1 LINDNNINQPYYL
14 RDLDYSNTLEHYL
27 YICIIVIQAK
37 QGNKTMEEIKKEL
50 RELLE
55 VTELIKAYTSKDE
68 YTEIRNK
75 LISNFE
81 KTLVDNYIH
90 NVKVLISRE
99 TRE

>member
-1 LINDNNINQPYYL
+1 
-14 RDLDYSNTLEHYL
+14 
-27 YICIIVIQAK
+27 
-37 QGNKTMEEIKKEL
+37 MEEIKKEL

-55 VTELIKAYTSKDE
+55 VTDLIKTYLSEEE

-81 KTLVDNYIH
+81 RTLVDNYIH

>member
-1 LINDNNINQPYYL
+1 
-14 RDLDYSNTLEHYL
+14 
-27 YICIIVIQAK
+27 
-37 QGNKTMEEIKKEL
+37 MEEIKKEL

-55 VTELIKAYTSKDE
+55 VTDLIKAYLSKDE

-99 TRE
+99 TREQ

>member
-1 LINDNNINQPYYL
+1 
-14 RDLDYSNTLEHYL
+14 
-27 YICIIVIQAK
+27 
-37 QGNKTMEEIKKEL
+37 MEEIKKEL

-55 VTELIKAYTSKDE
+55 STDLIKGYVSKEE

>member
-1 LINDNNINQPYYL
+1 
-14 RDLDYSNTLEHYL
+14 
-27 YICIIVIQAK
+27 
-37 QGNKTMEEIKKEL
+37 MEEIKKEL

-55 VTELIKAYTSKDE
+55 VIDLIKPYLSEDE
-68 YTEIRNK
+68 YTEIRKK

-81 KTLVDNYIH
+81 NTLVDNYVH

>member
-1 LINDNNINQPYYL
+1 
-14 RDLDYSNTLEHYL
+14 
-27 YICIIVIQAK
+27 
-37 QGNKTMEEIKKEL
+37 MEEIKKEL

-55 VTELIKAYTSKDE
+55 VIDLIKGYLSKDE

-81 KTLVDNYIH
+81 TTLIDSYVH
-90 NVKVLISRE
+90 NLNVLISRE

>member
-1 LINDNNINQPYYL
+1 
-14 RDLDYSNTLEHYL
+14 
-27 YICIIVIQAK
+27 
-37 QGNKTMEEIKKEL
+37 MEEIKKEL

-55 VTELIKAYTSKDE
+55 STDLIKGYVSKEE

-90 NVKVLISRE
+90 NVRVLISRE
-99 TRE
+99 TREE

>member
-1 LINDNNINQPYYL
+1 M
-14 RDLDYSNTLEHYL
+14 
-27 YICIIVIQAK
+27 VIQA
-37 QGNKTMEEIKKEL
+37 NKEGETMEEIKKEL

-55 VTELIKAYTSKDE
+55 VTDLIKAYLSKDE

>member
-1 LINDNNINQPYYL
+1 
-14 RDLDYSNTLEHYL
+14 
-27 YICIIVIQAK
+27 
-37 QGNKTMEEIKKEL
+37 MEENKKEL

-55 VTELIKAYTSKDE
+55 VIDLIKQYLSKDE

-81 KTLVDNYIH
+81 KTLVDDYIH

-99 TRE
+99 TREQ

>member
-1 LINDNNINQPYYL
+1 M
-14 RDLDYSNTLEHYL
+14 
-27 YICIIVIQAK
+27 VIQA
-37 QGNKTMEEIKKEL
+37 NKEGETMEEIKKEL

-55 VTELIKAYTSKDE
+55 VTELMKAYLSKDE

>member
-1 LINDNNINQPYYL
+1 V
-14 RDLDYSNTLEHYL
+14 
-27 YICIIVIQAK
+27 VIQA
-37 QGNKTMEEIKKEL
+37 NKEGETMEEIKKEL

-55 VTELIKAYTSKDE
+55 VTELMKAYLSKDE

>member
-1 LINDNNINQPYYL
+1 
-14 RDLDYSNTLEHYL
+14 
-27 YICIIVIQAK
+27 
-37 QGNKTMEEIKKEL
+37 MEEIKKEL

-55 VTELIKAYTSKDE
+55 VIDLIKQYLSKDE
-68 YTEIRNK
+68 YTEIRKK

-81 KTLVDNYIH
+81 NTLVDNYVH

>member
-1 LINDNNINQPYYL
+1 
-14 RDLDYSNTLEHYL
+14 
-27 YICIIVIQAK
+27 
-37 QGNKTMEEIKKEL
+37 MEEIKKEL

-55 VTELIKAYTSKDE
+55 VTDLIKTYLSEEE

-81 KTLVDNYIH
+81 RTLVDNYIH

-99 TRE
+99 TREG